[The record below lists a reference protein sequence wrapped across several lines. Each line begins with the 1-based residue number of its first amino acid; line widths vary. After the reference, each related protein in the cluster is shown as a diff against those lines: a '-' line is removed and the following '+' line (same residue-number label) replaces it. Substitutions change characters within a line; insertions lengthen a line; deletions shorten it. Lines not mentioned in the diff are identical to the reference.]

1 MGWVRR
7 LFFNCKLVYLRIR
20 YMTCLNKVL
29 EILKSNAINRI
40 TEAEKNLI
48 LLNCNA
54 GVDTHTI
61 AFLITRIRYRA
72 TLIQRLAALG
82 IPESSLSEEEIDW
95 IAAILNNTKVSIDD
109 AVDEIRTANSRNRK
123 LQNAA
128 TMS

>member
-20 YMTCLNKVL
+20 YMTCLNKVKA
-29 EILKSNAINRI
+29 ILDGDAHHKI
-40 TEAEKNLI
+40 TKDEEALI
-48 LLNCNA
+48 LWHCNA
-54 GVDTHTI
+54 KHDPYSI
-61 AFLITRIRYRA
+61 AHIIIRFRNRA

-82 IPESSLSEEEIDW
+82 ITESSLTEDELKW
-95 IAAILNNTKVSIDD
+95 IAEILDNTKVSIDD
-109 AVDEIRTANSRNRK
+109 AVNEIRTARSRNRK